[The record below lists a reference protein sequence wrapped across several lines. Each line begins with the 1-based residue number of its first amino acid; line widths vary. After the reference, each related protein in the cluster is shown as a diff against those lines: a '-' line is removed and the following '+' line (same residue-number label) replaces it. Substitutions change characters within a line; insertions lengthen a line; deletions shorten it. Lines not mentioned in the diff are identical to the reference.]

1 VLQTEQSHTTS
12 QVKAD
17 EKKYLLGNYA
27 RSSFVLDRGQGVE
40 LFDLE
45 NRRYLDF
52 LCGIAVTPLGHAP
65 ESLNRVMLE
74 QAQRLGHVSNLFHTA
89 PQVELAQALCQ
100 NSFADKVFFCNS
112 GTEATEAAMKFA
124 RKLNGRA
131 KFVAFESSFHGR
143 TMGALSLTSNPK
155 YREPFEPLIQKVTF
169 CPFND
174 IDAALAAID
183 QDTSAVFVEPVQGEG
198 GVFEASLEFIQALRK
213 RTQETGTLLVFDEVQ
228 CGLGRTGKLWA
239 HQHLGINPD
248 LMTLAKPLANGLPI
262 GCVLMTQA
270 VADCIV
276 PGDHGS
282 TFAGSPLVCAVALQV
297 FREISSAQMLA
308 QIEALG
314 QSLKNALLKLAA
326 EFPQIV
332 EIRGKGLIC
341 GIALS
346 DQLLASRVVALA
358 AQHGLIVAGAGANT
372 VRLLPP
378 YIIEEHHIQEAVGK
392 LSKALQSA
400 LAEQQS
406 KEGVKS

>member
-1 VLQTEQSHTTS
+1 VLQTKQSHTTS
-12 QVKAD
+12 QVKTD
-17 EKKYLLGNYA
+17 EKNYLLGNYA

-89 PQVELAQALCQ
+89 PQVELAQALCLT
-100 NSFADKVFFCNS
+100 SFADKVFFCNS
-112 GTEATEAAMKFA
+112 GTEASEAAMKFA
-124 RKLNGRA
+124 RKLNGRG
-131 KFVAFESSFHGR
+131 KYVAFESSFHGR
-143 TMGALSLTSNPK
+143 TMGALSLTANPK
-155 YREPFEPLIQKVTF
+155 YREPLEPLIQKVTF

-183 QDTSAVFVEPVQGEG
+183 EDTSAVFVEPIQGEG
-198 GVFEASLEFIQALRK
+198 GVFEAGLEFIQALRK

-239 HQHLGINPD
+239 YQHLGISPD

-297 FREISSAQMLA
+297 FREISAPEMLS
-308 QIEALG
+308 QIETLG
-314 QSLKNALLKLAA
+314 HSLKAALASLKS

-341 GIALS
+341 GIALN
-346 DQLLASRVVALA
+346 DQLVASRVVALA
-358 AQHGLIVAGAGANT
+358 AEQGLIVAGAGANT

-378 YIIEEHHIQEAVGK
+378 YIIEEKHIQEAVGM
-392 LSKALQSA
+392 LAKALRA
-400 LAEQQS
+400 AVAEHQS
-406 KEGVKS
+406 KEGAKS